1 MQKKTKN
8 LNQKLYYWRHRE
20 DILAKLAEK
29 RKDETYR
36 KRKAAMSLKSYYK
49 RKEEKNAGTKN
60 QV

>member
-20 DILAKLAEK
+20 NILAKLAEK

-60 QV
+60 KV

>member
-36 KRKAAMSLKSYYK
+36 KRKAAMALKSYYK